1 MNKIINNLSH
11 IGDLFA
17 IPFFLLLTYYFYSL
31 PEKSTLEYVLFLF
44 SIAGFLMDVLFT
56 CSFLLT

>member
-31 PEKSTLEYVLFLF
+31 PEKSTLEYVLFAF
-44 SIAGFLMDVLFT
+44 SVAGFLMDVLFT